1 MSASDIRA
9 VRLVGAVIASISG
22 PAVIA
27 ALFITWYGRSSICP
41 FGFCPQLVRS
51 GWSSLGAGKALVLG
65 AGILA
70 PLALLAE
77 LLPGNARRSLQAA
90 VGLLGLAA
98 ALVVVHRIAGRS
110 PLGPLPIDV
119 PGQLGSNMLAGPWIT
134 LVACLG
140 VAGGS
145 LLAAIG
151 SRFFEPAPAVRPA
164 VAAIWLACVVALVTL
179 WLPWLGAPRGFL
191 VEFGAT
197 GQGSAWHGLHT
208 LATLLL
214 LGLLAT
220 AAAAVI
226 AGWFRWRAVFLALA
240 AAGWLLAVFAAVGE
254 LKPTTLALG
263 VSPSHRYGY
272 WLFLACTGAIVL
284 TGVAAASSGE

>member
-1 MSASDIRA
+1 MIASEIRA

-22 PAVIA
+22 PVVIA
-27 ALFITWYGRSSICP
+27 ALFITWYRRSAICP
-41 FGFCPQLVRS
+41 FGFCPELARS
-51 GWSSLGAGKALVLG
+51 GWSSLGADKALVLG

-70 PLALLAE
+70 PLALAAE
-77 LLPGNARRSLQAA
+77 WLPGHARRSLQAA

-119 PGQLGSNMLAGPWIT
+119 PNQLTSSMLAGPWIT
-134 LVACLG
+134 LVGCLG

-151 SRFFEPAPAVRPA
+151 SRFFEPAPAARPA

-179 WLPWLGAPRGFL
+179 RLPWLGPPQGFL
-191 VEFGAT
+191 VEFGAS
-197 GQGSAWHGLHT
+197 GQGSAWQGLHT

-220 AAAAVI
+220 AGAGVI
-226 AGWFRWRAVFLALA
+226 ACWFRWRAAFLALA

-254 LKPTTLALG
+254 LRPTTLALG
-263 VSPSHRYGY
+263 ATPSHRYGY
-272 WLFLACTGAIVL
+272 WLFLVCAGVIVV
-284 TGVAAASSGE
+284 TGVATASAGE